1 MLCFGFRDLGAG
13 QFRVKSC
20 SQNRG
25 PFWDPR
31 GKWGL
36 QKDPGKCRL
45 GRTLSIRGIEESG
58 ERERESAR
66 ERERERARERARERE
81 SERTDRQGER
91 QRGRGREGFLDLRY
105 KD

>member
-1 MLCFGFRDLGAG
+1 MLCFGFRDLGEG

-45 GRTLSIRGIEESG
+45 GRTLSIRGIEES
-58 ERERESAR
+58 R
-66 ERERERARERARERE
+66 EREREREREDGQTGGEATEERERGIPRL
-81 SERTDRQGER
+81 TV
-91 QRGRGREGFLDLRY
+91 
-105 KD
+105 